1 MTSKQA
7 HGLGT
12 LPWKRRLLTASPSY
26 LPLLLNLALG
36 LADRYIYAMA
46 RVAAVSYL
54 FHPVGL
60 DRPLIS
66 NRSTVLA
73 PG

>member
-12 LPWKRRLLTASPSY
+12 LSWKRRLLTASPSY
-26 LPLLLNLALG
+26 LPLPLKLALG

-46 RVAAVSYL
+46 PVAAVSYL

-66 NRSTVLA
+66 NSTVLA